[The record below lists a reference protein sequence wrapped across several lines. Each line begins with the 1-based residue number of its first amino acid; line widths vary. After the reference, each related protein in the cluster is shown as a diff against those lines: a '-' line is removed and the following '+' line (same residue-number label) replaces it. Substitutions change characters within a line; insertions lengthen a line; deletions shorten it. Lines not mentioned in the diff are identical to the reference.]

1 MVEKEVI
8 QVTRGKNLAEVV
20 KEVIPIL
27 DFNGDKGEEVGK
39 TLLLASLRNESVEST
54 AKNFNLSGQTVRLH
68 AQREG
73 EEIGEKLLQRAREEA
88 TKLKGLTVNISIDWT
103 EITYYGEKV
112 EGVVGGKKGYSWS
125 FATATAKVRKRTW
138 ILGFVMIK
146 EGMSKGE
153 IVKQLLEQAEEIVK
167 INMIVLDAG
176 FYTLDVLNLLLKYKF
191 VLAVPVGSV
200 HVKEELDKIYTT
212 NSKRHKRDEQ
222 VTFRLVTIKV
232 KSKGHGKEEKLLGYA
247 TNLDL
252 SPKSIRRI
260 YNVIR
265 SPIETSYRVIK
276 SFLPFTSSTKYSF
289 RFLVISLAI
298 LLYSL
303 LISQGITR
311 SEFSLSLE
319 FELNNYL
326 NTDIFSLILIIL
338 FTLISNYYMGDEF

>member
-1 MVEKEVI
+1 M
-8 QVTRGKNLAEVV
+8 
-20 KEVIPIL
+20 
-27 DFNGDKGEEVGK
+27 
-39 TLLLASLRNESVEST
+39 
-54 AKNFNLSGQTVRLH
+54 
-68 AQREG
+68 
-73 EEIGEKLLQRAREEA
+73 
-88 TKLKGLTVNISIDWT
+88 
-103 EITYYGEKV
+103 
-112 EGVVGGKKGYSWS
+112 
-125 FATATAKVRKRTW
+125 
-138 ILGFVMIK
+138 
-146 EGMSKGE
+146 
-153 IVKQLLEQAEEIVK
+153 
-167 INMIVLDAG
+167 
-176 FYTLDVLNLLLKYKF
+176 
-191 VLAVPVGSV
+191 
-200 HVKEELDKIYTT
+200 
-212 NSKRHKRDEQ
+212 
-222 VTFRLVTIKV
+222 TIKV